1 MKILRSA
8 LILVLS
14 AIVLVS
20 CSTANNNL
28 SKGGLPEDNN
38 EGGVRIV
45 AEVLEVGD
53 VMLVNVTESEYVA
66 GVYQLIISQSTEIL
80 DSEGNNITPEEIK
93 VGDRIEAIISEQT
106 MMSYPPKA
114 VVFSIK
120 IL

>member
-1 MKILRSA
+1 MKILQRIIILA
-8 LILVLS
+8 LTSIML
-14 AIVLVS
+14 AS
-20 CSTANNNL
+20 CASVDDVVA
-28 SKGGLPEDNN
+28 KGGAPEGEN
-38 EGGVRIV
+38 ESGIRLV

-80 DSEGNNITPEEIK
+80 DSEGNKITPEEIK
-93 VGDRIEAIISEQT
+93 VSDRIEAIISEQT